1 MISYLQKL
9 RLEVE
14 TRNAVNT
21 ALNQAADTL
30 RPYFSELLG
39 IKVINADGS
48 ISKKVRHGAE
58 MAMLFLKPDD
68 RITHWFEPS
77 SYFIYFRCRKVYQ
90 WNETTHYVEGG
101 VCVACIDGKKV
112 GLFMKDPTPLRTD
125 YDAEEVLAGRRKV
138 SQLEKELEH
147 CKRELWPFDST
158 LRYL

>member
-1 MISYLQKL
+1 M
-9 RLEVE
+9 
-14 TRNAVNT
+14 
-21 ALNQAADTL
+21 L

-48 ISKKVRHGAE
+48 ISKKIRHGAE

-68 RITHWFEPS
+68 GITHWFEPG

-101 VCVACIDGKKV
+101 VCVACIDGGKV
-112 GLFMKDPTPLRTD
+112 GPFMKDPTPLRTD
-125 YDAEEVLAGRRKV
+125 YDAEEVFDVYARIK
-138 SQLEKELEH
+138 QLEASIRDCRQDIE
-147 CKRELWPFDST
+147 PFDST